1 MKLLPT
7 PILFLTAAVGALL
20 NGCAT
25 TPEAPAVS
33 AQKASASVAAAK
45 PAVAATAATS
55 ASSPAVPAPAIPAFV
70 PTPPPPLDPEVTAT
84 IQHLTQGAESDAR
97 THELADTTGFPE
109 AIASLAPG
117 AQAPKIE
124 YIDSRSQPP
133 PKGLTADG
141 NSTALVEH
149 DWTGL
154 VLVPISTALSTAY
167 TTSVRL
173 LKVEAHP
180 LRDGRVRIWI
190 RVQNV
195 GRQQLVSEIACAFRM
210 QGETK
215 PLSPYFYE
223 LEVPTHAYRD
233 VFFVSP
239 EGKLNTYTVLVRP
252 SRSN

>member
-1 MKLLPT
+1 MKLLPA
-7 PILFLTAAVGALL
+7 PVLFLTATIGALL
-20 NGCAT
+20 GGCAT
-25 TPEAPAVS
+25 TTTDSAPS
-33 AQKASASVAAAK
+33 AQPAKPTPAAVAKPA
-45 PAVAATAATS
+45 PAVAAPATV
-55 ASSPAVPAPAIPAFV
+55 AVPSTLNLSVAA
-70 PTPPPPLDPEVTAT
+70 PTPPPPLAPEVAAT
-84 IQHLTQGAESDAR
+84 IQHLTQAADSGVS

-109 AIASLAPG
+109 AMASLAPG
-117 AQAPKIE
+117 ALAPKVE
-124 YIDSRSQPP
+124 FIDSRSQPP

-141 NSTALVEH
+141 NSTSLVEH

-195 GRQQLVSEIACAFRM
+195 GRNQLVSEIACSFRM

-215 PLSPYFYE
+215 PVSPYFYE
-223 LEVPTHAYRD
+223 LEVPKGAYRD

-239 EGKLNTYTVLVRP
+239 EGKLNNYTVLVRP
-252 SRSN
+252 SRN